1 MNENNVIIS
10 VDNVS
15 MMFNICGERIDSLKE
30 YIIKLL
36 KGNLMYEEFWA
47 LKDISFE
54 VKRGEKIG
62 IVGLNGSGK
71 STLLKLISGVMK
83 PTKGKIK
90 VNGTIAPLIELGAGF
105 DANLSAE
112 ENIYLNGAIL
122 GYTDQQIKER
132 YDEIIKFAELERFEK
147 VAIKNFSSGMI
158 ARLGFAIATSNI
170 PDILIVDEILSV
182 GDFEFQQKCY
192 DRMKQMT
199 DLGTTVLFVSHSPN
213 QVKEICEKVIWI
225 QNGHMV
231 DIGDS
236 EYILEKYMSKGN

>member
-10 VDNVS
+10 VDKVS

-90 VNGTIAPLIELGAGF
+90 VNGSIAPLIELGAGF

-170 PDILIVDEILSV
+170 PDILVVDEILSV

-192 DRMKQMT
+192 DRMKKMT

-231 DIGDS
+231 EIGDS
-236 EYILEKYMSKGN
+236 KYILEKYMSKGN